1 TNGTFF
7 TDAAMT
13 KPVTGSIAATN
24 GEATVYFKPNLNFNG
39 TANFT
44 YTATDSGNADG
55 TNPLTSAPANG
66 TITVTAVNDAP
77 EAVAT
82 TATGSEDPVQGIEVK
97 LSATD
102 VDGLANVKSFTVGT
116 PSNGT
121 FYTDAAMT
129 KPVTGAID
137 ATNGEATLYFKPN
150 TNFNGTAN
158 FTYTATDSGNAD
170 GTNPLTSAPANGTIT
185 VTAVNDA
192 PEAVA
197 TTATGSEDPAQG
209 IEVKLSA
216 TDVDGLANVK
226 SFTVSEPTNGTF
238 YTDAAMT
245 KPVTGAIDATNGEA
259 TLYFKPNTNFNGTA
273 NFTYTA
279 TDSGNADGTN
289 PLTSAPANGTITVT
303 AVNDAPEAVA
313 TTATGSE
320 DPVQGIEVK
329 LSATDVDGLANVK
342 SFTVGTPTNGTF
354 YTDAAM
360 TKPVTGAIDAT
371 NGEATLYFK
380 PNLNFNGTANFTYTA
395 TDSGNAD
402 GTNPLTSAPANGTI
416 TVTAVNDAPE
426 AVATTATGSEDPV
439 QGIEVK
445 LSATDVDG
453 LANVKSFTVGTSAN
467 GTFYTDAA
475 MTKPVTGAIDATNG
489 EATLYFKPNLNFNG
503 TANFTYTATD
513 SGNADGTNPLTS
525 APANGTITVTAVND
539 APEAVATTATGS
551 EDPVQGIEVKLS
563 ATDVDGLANV
573 KSFTVGTPSNG
584 TFYTDAAMTKPV
596 TGAIDATNGEATLY
610 FKPNLNFNGTANFT
624 YTATDSGNADGT
636 NPLTSA
642 PANGTI
648 TVTAVNDAPEAV
660 ATTATGSEDPV
671 QGIEVKLSATDVD
684 GLANVKSFT
693 VGTSA
698 NGTFFTDA
706 AMTKPVTGAIDA
718 TNGEATLYFKPNLN
732 FNGTAN
738 FTYTATDSGNADGS
752 NPLTSAPANGT
763 ITVTAV
769 NDAPEAVA
777 TTATGSEDPVQGI
790 EVKLSATDVDG
801 LANVKSF
808 TVGTSANGTFY
819 TDAAMTKP
827 VTGAIDATNGEAT
840 LYFKPNLNFN
850 GTANFTY
857 TATDSGNA
865 DGTNPLTSAPAN
877 GTIIVTAVNDAP
889 EAIATTATGSED
901 PVQGIEVKLS
911 ATDVDGLANVKSF
924 TVGTPSNGTFYT
936 DAAMTKPVTG
946 AIDATNGEATLY
958 FKPNTNFNGTANF
971 TYTATDSGNADGT
984 NPLTSAPANGT
995 ITVTAVNDAPEA
1007 VATTATGSEDPVQG
1021 IEVKLSATDVDG
1033 LANVKSFT
1041 VSTPT
1046 NGTFY
1051 TDAAM
1056 TKPVT
1061 GAIDATNG
1069 EATLYFKPNLNFNGT
1084 ANFTYTATDSGNADG
1099 SNPLTSAPANGTI
1112 TVTAVN
1118 DAPEAV
1124 ATTAT
1129 GSEDPVQ
1136 GIEVKLSATDVDGL
1150 ANVKSFNVGTSAN
1163 GTFYTDAAMTKPVT
1177 GAIDATNGEATLYF
1191 KPNTNFNGTAN
1202 FTYTATDSG
1211 NADGT
1216 NPLTSAP
1223 ANGTIT
1229 VTAVNDA
1236 PEAIATTATGSE
1248 DPVQGIEVKLS
1259 ATDVDGLANVK
1270 SFTV

>member
-1 TNGTFF
+1 
-7 TDAAMT
+7 MT